1 MSTEKCTNHEKFYL
15 STEKCTN
22 REKFCLSTEK
32 CTNHENFVC
41 QLKNAPKTKNF
52 AKNFFDFFEK
62 NSCKSFFGG
71 YNRAHE
77 KHIRCFSPLPFR
89 TYGGFAMSTQKQI
102 NANQL
107 MITLMD
113 LIHEIKIHRAS
124 KFDELTKYQHRLL
137 DNVIDS
143 GMILTHISMDMP
155 SKKEIGGTVS
165 KLVNRMRYDMMDIL
179 SVKEMNCMN
188 SLYGKYLVFISV
200 AKDVL
205 DKYLH

>member
-1 MSTEKCTNHEKFYL
+1 
-15 STEKCTN
+15 
-22 REKFCLSTEK
+22 
-32 CTNHENFVC
+32 
-41 QLKNAPKTKNF
+41 
-52 AKNFFDFFEK
+52 
-62 NSCKSFFGG
+62 
-71 YNRAHE
+71 
-77 KHIRCFSPLPFR
+77 
-89 TYGGFAMSTQKQI
+89 MSTQKQI

-143 GMILTHISMDMP
+143 GAILTHISMDMP
-155 SKKEIGGTVS
+155 PKKEIGGTVS
-165 KLVNRMRYDMMDIL
+165 KLLNRMRYDIMDIL
-179 SVKEMNCMN
+179 PIREMNCMN

-200 AKDVL
+200 ARDVL